1 VETRPHVIDWGMDWT
16 DIPEETTPEP
26 LVLGQA
32 VEALVACVEPG
43 TRGLRELLGSV
54 GMVEGARLRPAYDA
68 GVWPRLIH
76 GVARLLNPG
85 LGEARALYLLG
96 ERYGASVKASR
107 LGASLHDFARVVGA
121 ERMLQRMAHNV
132 RWGHTFLDAT
142 VVPRPGGEAWELVIR
157 PRPEFVG
164 RAWLAVEPPRFAQG
178 LLTFAFQD
186 AGAVHARVDVLDH
199 DAVTGATRFLVVL

>member
-1 VETRPHVIDWGMDWT
+1 MSVIALGMDWT
-16 DIPEETTPEP
+16 TFPAETPAP

-32 VEALVACVEPG
+32 VEAMLACADAGTPG
-43 TRGLRELLGSV
+43 LQELLRSLGLP
-54 GMVEGARLRPAYDA
+54 EGAPSQAAYPARL
-68 GVWPRLIH
+68 WPRLVH
-76 GVARLLNPG
+76 GMARVLNPG

-96 ERYGASVKASR
+96 ERYGASVKGAR
-107 LGASLHDFARVVGA
+107 MGASLHDFARGVGA

-132 RWGHTFLDAT
+132 QWGHTFLDAT

-157 PRPEFVG
+157 PRAEFVG
-164 RAWLAVEPPRFAQG
+164 SAWLSAEPPRFAQG

-199 DAVTGATRFLVVL
+199 DPVNAATRFLVTL

>member
-1 VETRPHVIDWGMDWT
+1 MTLPREAPA
-16 DIPEETTPEP
+16 P
-26 LVLGQA
+26 LVLEQA
-32 VEALVACVEPG
+32 VEAMLACVDAQTP
-43 TRGLRELLGSV
+43 GLRETLRFLGLSD
-54 GMVEGARLRPAYDA
+54 EARGKPAYPA
-68 GVWPRLIH
+68 QLWPRLIERM
-76 GVARLLNPG
+76 ARLLNPG

-132 RWGHTFLDAT
+132 QWGHTFLDAT

-157 PRPEFVG
+157 PRAEFVG
-164 RAWLAVEPPRFAQG
+164 QAWLAAEPPRFAQG

-186 AGAVHARVDVLDH
+186 AGAVHARVDVLEH
-199 DAVTGATRFLVVL
+199 DPVNAATRFLVTL

>member
-1 VETRPHVIDWGMDWT
+1 MR
-16 DIPEETTPEP
+16 TPEDTLVP

-32 VEALVACVEPG
+32 VEAMLTCVDASTPG
-43 TRGLRELLGSV
+43 FRETLRFLGLADEARGK
-54 GMVEGARLRPAYDA
+54 PAYPA
-68 GVWPRLIH
+68 QVWPRLIERM
-76 GVARLLNPG
+76 ARLLNPG

-96 ERYGASVKASR
+96 ERYGESVKASR
-107 LGASLHDFARVVGA
+107 MGASLHGFARVVGA

-132 RWGHTFLDAT
+132 QWGHTFLDAT

-157 PRPEFVG
+157 PRAEFMG
-164 RAWLAVEPPRFAQG
+164 HAWLSAEPPRFAQG

-199 DAVTGATRFLVVL
+199 DAVGAATRFLVTL